1 MWILANFS
9 LSSYENLADY
19 WLTTCVVMINSK
31 LKADGM
37 KSYLQSIWQYSF
49 FFNFS
54 CRKLF
59 SDGIRVLPLP
69 SPLHQ
74 ISFY

>member
-31 LKADGM
+31 LRADDM
-37 KSYLQSIWQYSF
+37 KSYLQSIRQYSF
-49 FFNFS
+49 FFLT

-59 SDGIRVLPLP
+59 SDGIRVLSLP

>member
-37 KSYLQSIWQYSF
+37 KSYLQSIRQYSF
-49 FFNFS
+49 FLT

-59 SDGIRVLPLP
+59 SDGIRVLSLP

>member
-31 LKADGM
+31 LRADGM

-49 FFNFS
+49 FFLT

-59 SDGIRVLPLP
+59 SDGIRVLSLP

>member
-37 KSYLQSIWQYSF
+37 KGYLQSIWQYSF
-49 FFNFS
+49 FFN
-54 CRKLF
+54 L
-59 SDGIRVLPLP
+59 
-69 SPLHQ
+69 
-74 ISFY
+74 

>member
-31 LKADGM
+31 LKAADGM
-37 KSYLQSIWQYSF
+37 KSYLQSIRQYSF
-49 FFNFS
+49 F
-54 CRKLF
+54 
-59 SDGIRVLPLP
+59 
-69 SPLHQ
+69 
-74 ISFY
+74 

>member
-37 KSYLQSIWQYSF
+37 KSYLQSIRQYSF
-49 FFNFS
+49 FFNLKKAVFWWNQS
-54 CRKLF
+54 T
-59 SDGIRVLPLP
+59 IPA
-69 SPLHQ
+69 
-74 ISFY
+74 

>member
-37 KSYLQSIWQYSF
+37 KSYLQSIQLYSF
-49 FFNFS
+49 FFLT

-59 SDGIRVLPLP
+59 SDGIRVLSLP

>member
-19 WLTTCVVMINSK
+19 WLITCVVMINSK

-37 KSYLQSIWQYSF
+37 KSYLQSIRQYSF
-49 FFNFS
+49 FFN
-54 CRKLF
+54 L
-59 SDGIRVLPLP
+59 
-69 SPLHQ
+69 
-74 ISFY
+74 